1 MKGMD
6 SKNPRK
12 NVAHCDGE
20 LMNKKSLV
28 YVDDEFSNHKML
40 QQLLGN
46 EYALSFFKTAA
57 DVMACKDL
65 SADLIL
71 LDVQMPGIN
80 GYQLCEH
87 LRAIAYEKPVLFLSA
102 YHSVDDRL
110 LAYQAG
116 GDDFIAKPFHID
128 ELTIKIKNNLERYA
142 TVEKIKND
150 LSQASATAMAAMNS
164 ASEMGVVLLFTQRV
178 LNNETL
184 EQLSNSLN
192 DALRSYGLNAVFR
205 LQLEQSFY
213 RSTSGSALNPLEK
226 ELLDAY
232 DQLDKIVTH
241 GRRCLLSSPKVSI
254 LIKNMPE
261 SAEKAGRFRDHL
273 ALIHDTTQQCL
284 NFLKVQS
291 FQKNLHTQFMDEL
304 RQHMQH
310 IVSHIDTRS
319 AQSRQRI
326 GHLIENIKNEL
337 FGLELKLDLND
348 TNAAILQAIS
358 GELKTNLDEITD
370 DFDDI
375 EQQINLLI
383 DTVQTYR
390 PT

>member
-1 MKGMD
+1 MD
-6 SKNPRK
+6 Q
-12 NVAHCDGE
+12 
-20 LMNKKSLV
+20 KSLV
-28 YVDDEFSNHKML
+28 YVDDEFSNHKMI
-40 QQLLGN
+40 QQIFGSD
-46 EYALSFFKTAA
+46 YALTFFQAA
-57 DVMACKDL
+57 AEVMACKEI

-87 LRAIAYEKPVLFLSA
+87 LRARAYEKPVLFLSA
-102 YHSVDDRL
+102 FNSVDDRL

-142 TVEKIKND
+142 TVEKIKNE
-150 LSQASATAMAAMNS
+150 LSQASTTAMAAMNS

-184 EQLSNSLN
+184 EQLSSSLN
-192 DALRSYGLNAVFR
+192 DALRSYGLNAVFCLR
-205 LQLEQSFY
+205 LEQPFYY

-226 ELLDAY
+226 ELLDSY
-232 DQLDKIVTH
+232 DKLEKIVTH

-261 SAEKAGRFRDHL
+261 QAEKAGRFRDHL

-304 RQHMQH
+304 RQHMRH

-326 GHLIENIKNEL
+326 GHLVENIKNEL
-337 FGLELKLDLND
+337 FGLELKLDLNE
-348 TNAAILQAIS
+348 TNSAILRGIS
-358 GELKTNLDEITD
+358 GELKTNLDEISD

-390 PT
+390 PA